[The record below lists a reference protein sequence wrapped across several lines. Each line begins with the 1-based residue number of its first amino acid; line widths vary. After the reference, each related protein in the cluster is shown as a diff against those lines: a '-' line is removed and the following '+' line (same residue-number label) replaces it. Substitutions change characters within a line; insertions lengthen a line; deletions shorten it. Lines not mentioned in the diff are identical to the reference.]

1 MLWKKKD
8 VLSIVAHLK
17 KKKKKHSL
25 PHFIFCCCFDD
36 EGIINYEWPDV
47 YFLSLLSCVE

>member
-1 MLWKKKD
+1 MEKERCFINSGTL
-8 VLSIVAHLK
+8 

-25 PHFIFCCCFDD
+25 SHFIFCCCFDD

-47 YFLSLLSCVE
+47 YFLSLLFCVK

>member
-17 KKKKKHSL
+17 KKKAQPPAFH
-25 PHFIFCCCFDD
+25 FCCCFDD

>member
-1 MLWKKKD
+1 MEKERCFIN
-8 VLSIVAHLK
+8 SGTFK
-17 KKKKKHSL
+17 KKKKKRSL
-25 PHFIFCCCFDD
+25 WHFIFCCCFDD

>member
-1 MLWKKKD
+1 MEKERCFIN
-8 VLSIVAHLK
+8 SGTFK

-25 PHFIFCCCFDD
+25 SHFIFCCCFDD